1 MKIVWRMT
9 IVNHLKENEE
19 LVLYRN
25 FLYKATIEEWR
36 YYIQTAKKRVDI
48 TDKNF
53 ILLKK

>member
-1 MKIVWRMT
+1 MKTVGRRT
-9 IVNHLKENEE
+9 IMNALKDNEE

-36 YYIQTAKKRVDI
+36 YYIRTAKKKLDI

-53 ILLKK
+53 ILIKK